1 MIDYSSDKTCYLS
14 LTIPK
19 ELDKELVNQ
28 ISISLIS
35 RYIKELKNIPSE
47 GISSD
52 ECVYEMMVKKDLDKT
67 VVTITGEGINSF
79 SDSFRSGIDGV
90 KESLLE
96 SIYMVKEDKRESIC
110 NEFGE
115 LVEQCT
121 GKYEEEKTPDKI
133 FTSNTIVKLYG
144 TYGNSTF
151 RFKGKNNTSIY
162 SPYLNMVRYN
172 GFSIGSKLHI
182 HPLISN
188 SISYFKGGVDSV
200 EVKTDNDTFPNND
213 ENIFTTS
220 MDGDIEYT
228 DFTIDYNWKHWTWN
242 FLIGLGVY
250 NLKSN
255 LDYQDSNYGKFNY
268 VINENGLMFNVGID
282 FHFRN
287 NISIGVEM
295 KYLPGLYYKSNTS
308 DKKITQFTE
317 DENQPMIDLSVTN
330 ILFNVGYYF

>member
-1 MIDYSSDKTCYLS
+1 MTPEEFDKQL
-14 LTIPK
+14 I
-19 ELDKELVNQ
+19 NQ

-35 RYIKELKNIPSE
+35 RYIREVKNIPPE

-52 ECVYEMMVKKDLDKT
+52 KCIYEMMVKKELNKT
-67 VVTITGEGINSF
+67 IVTFSGNGINSF

-121 GKYEEEKTPDKI
+121 GKYDEEKTPEKI
-133 FTSNTIVKLYG
+133 FPINTIIKIYG

-162 SPYLNMVRYN
+162 SPYLNIVRYN

-182 HPLISN
+182 HPSISN
-188 SISYFKGGVDSV
+188 SISYFNGSVESV
-200 EVKTDNDTFPNND
+200 EVKTDNDTFPNKD

-250 NLKSN
+250 NLKSD
-255 LDYQDSNYGKFNY
+255 LVYQDGNYGKFNY
-268 VINENGLMFNVGID
+268 LINENGLMINVGID

-287 NISIGVEM
+287 NSSIGVEM